1 MATTHTVTAEPHG
14 IPMTEVELQ
23 PVPPAEETTEAPV
36 DAVER
41 EASTPI
47 FKLGV
52 AGFSFF
58 CAGVND
64 GTLGP
69 LIPYILSTFR
79 IGTGEISIM

>member
-1 MATTHTVTAEPHG
+1 MTTTQTVMTETHG
-14 IPMTEVELQ
+14 IPPTEVELQ
-23 PVPPAEETTEAPV
+23 PVPPAEVTTEAPI
-36 DAVER
+36 DAVDR
-41 EASTPI
+41 EPSTPI

-69 LIPYILSTFR
+69 LIPYMLSTFK